1 MLKRTFTGAGITVAV
16 YLILYFSYIP
26 GVLSCAVALLT
37 AFSVYEIYGAAGMS
51 RHPVGLPCAMIAMM
65 AVVLVPFP
73 HYGRVLLLVFPAAVA
88 AFLWMMYKQDS
99 FRLDRPGKVSLVAL
113 AVAFLFKAMPELR
126 QIDGGLIY
134 LTASVT
140 LCFVTDV
147 AAYLVGSRF
156 GRHKLVP
163 KVSPN
168 KTVEGAAAGVAASVL
183 GMLVLGV
190 FLSSWEGYP
199 VSYPLLAVY
208 GLLASVVAQF
218 GDLSMSVVKRV
229 CGIKDFGKLLP
240 GHGGILD
247 RFDSHLFCVA
257 FTLLFCT
264 LTGGFLK

>member
-1 MLKRTFTGAGITVAV
+1 MLKRTFTGAFITAAV
-16 YLILYFSYIP
+16 YLILYYSYVP
-26 GVLSCAVALLT
+26 GVLSCAVALMT
-37 AFSVYEIYGAAGMS
+37 AFAVYEIYGAAGMA
-51 RHPVGLPCAMIAMM
+51 RHPVGLPCAIIAMM
-65 AVVLVPFP
+65 AVILLPFP
-73 HYGRVLLLVFPAAVA
+73 HYGYGLLVVFPLAVV
-88 AFLWMMYKQDS
+88 AFGWMMGNQDS
-99 FRLDRPGKVSLVAL
+99 LRLDRPGKVSLIAL
-113 AVAFLFKAMPELR
+113 AVAFLFKAIPELR
-126 QIDGGLIY
+126 QIPNGLIY

-156 GRHKLVP
+156 GRHRLAP

-168 KTVEGAAAGVAASVL
+168 KSVEGAIAGVLASIL
-183 GMLVLGV
+183 GMLVLGI
-190 FLSSWEGYP
+190 FLSGWGGYR
-199 VSYPLLAVY
+199 VNYFWMALY

-264 LTGGFLK
+264 LTGGFIG